1 MTTRRFALLR
11 GLSFASALAAALLF
25 VACAT
30 APALAGPRPAPGG
43 FAPAGS
49 AADAPAKAAP
59 GAPAVKAAGPSA
71 AETEASS
78 LMDKARAAIDSNHLA
93 EGIRSYVSVI
103 AIHEESPS
111 PATKAL
117 ADAAASE
124 LARIGARLSIEPGSE
139 WVDAKG
145 GQLAGA
151 SRAVG
156 KEGALSPSVYLYE
169 NFGAGKSPVADAPIY
184 FEFARNSGS
193 VVSLVTTDAYGKANT
208 TIARLDEPGKE
219 ALVRAYPLFRARGRT
234 YAFKSVFR
242 DFSFLPPAN
251 VARIVALE
259 TGEFGATDNPQVVD
273 ALASVLKPLGLQFVP
288 YNGKL
293 AQDSFRR
300 AFGGDRAA
308 LSSFGAVAEEPYAAF
323 VLVEVSPT
331 RQMELN
337 GKKYNIFTAEAAA
350 TFRLVRSD
358 GTIVFAL
365 PLDRLKGQ
373 GGTPEAAVQ
382 DALRRAREALSPEL
396 EKRLPAI
403 KAALEKE

>member
-1 MTTRRFALLR
+1 MGKSRFVR
-11 GLSFASALAAALLF
+11 GSGLPFAAVVVALLF
-25 VACAT
+25 PACAT
-30 APALAGPRPAPGG
+30 APAAASS
-43 FAPAGS
+43 APAVS
-49 AADAPAKAAP
+49 EAAP
-59 GAPAVKAAGPSA
+59 SGAAGQTSTGAPAALAAGPSA
-71 AETEASS
+71 AESEAST
-78 LMDKARAAIDSNHLA
+78 LMEKARAAIDSNHLA
-93 EGIRSYVSVI
+93 EAIGSYVSVI
-103 AIHEESPS
+103 AIHEESPA
-111 PATKAL
+111 PATRAL

-124 LARIGARLSIEPGSE
+124 LARIGSRLSIEPGSE

-151 SRAVG
+151 SRGVG
-156 KEGALSPSVYLYE
+156 KDGSLSPSVYLYE

-193 VVSLVTTDAYGKANT
+193 VVALVSTDAYGKANT

-219 ALVRAYPLFRARGRT
+219 ALVRAYPLFRARGKA

-242 DFSFLPPAN
+242 DFSYLPPAN
-251 VARIVALE
+251 IARIIALE
-259 TGEFGATDNPQVVD
+259 SSEFGASDNPQIVD
-273 ALASVLKPLGLQFVP
+273 ALSQGLRPLGLQFVP

-323 VLVEVSPT
+323 VLVEVSPV

-337 GKKYNIFTAEAAA
+337 GKKYNIFTAEVAA
-350 TFRLVRSD
+350 TFRLVRAD
-358 GTIVFAL
+358 GTIVYAL

-373 GGTPEAAVQ
+373 GGTPEAAAQ
-382 DALRRAREALSPEL
+382 DALRRAREALAPEL
-396 EKRLPAI
+396 ERRLPAI